1 MILTVGFMKKYMEK
15 KYEFASPLPARLASN
30 PLTASLSHIYAAAV
44 NTRNFLY
51 DTVPAM
57 SKSLGRPVIS
67 VGGIRAGGVGKTPV
81 AQFIGQYIIEERG
94 YNAAFLS
101 RGYGRLSRKPI
112 IVKPYEDADWE
123 LTGDEPCM
131 LHANLPESWLGIGA
145 DRTAL
150 AKKLSPLLPEKS
162 VFILDDGFQRRQAR
176 RDLDIVCLSESTFDD
191 RLIPAGYLREP
202 TSSLARADIV
212 LVIGSEGRIDKLRE
226 VKEIVERQF
235 KENANIYN
243 NSSDTATNANINNN
257 NTGIT
262 ADKNAAG
269 KNSYKSG
276 QICAI
281 LLQYPHSWVNG
292 ETGEVCHDAPLKNPV
307 VVCGIAR
314 PERFVDMVRSFGM
327 EPSGIY
333 NFRDHHNFKRNDF
346 VFAHDIY
353 YSGGVVTTEKD
364 FIRLRAKKFVS
375 LRELWYLKVG
385 LRFSDSDSEARVK
398 SKINCITL

>member
-1 MILTVGFMKKYMEK
+1 MKIKYILT
-15 KYEFASPLPARLASN
+15 AP
-30 PLTASLSHIYAAAV
+30 LSHAYAAAV

-51 DTVPAM
+51 DKIPAL
-57 SKSLGRPVIS
+57 SKSLRRPVIS

-94 YNAAFLS
+94 YGVAFLS
-101 RGYGRLSRKPI
+101 RGYGRLSRKP
-112 IVKPYEDADWE
+112 VVVRPNEDADWE
-123 LTGDEPCM
+123 QTGDEPSM

-145 DRTAL
+145 DRAAL

-176 RDLDIVCLSESTFDD
+176 RDLDIVCLSESAFCD
-191 RLIPAGYLREP
+191 RMMPAGYLREP

-212 LVIGSEGRIDKLRE
+212 LIIGSEGRIDKLRE

-235 KENANIYN
+235 KENANIYK
-243 NSSDTATNANINNN
+243 NSSNTATNANINNN

-262 ADKNAAG
+262 ANENVIG
-269 KNSYKSG
+269 KNPYKSC

-292 ETGEVCHDAPLKNPV
+292 ESGEAADSAPLKNPA

-314 PERFVDMVRSFGM
+314 PERFVDMVRSFSM

-333 NFRDHHNFKRNDF
+333 SFRDHHNFKRNDF
-346 VFAHDIY
+346 LFAHDIY

-364 FIRLRAKKFVS
+364 FVRLRAKKFVS

-385 LRFSDSDSEARVK
+385 LRFSDPDSEARVK
-398 SKINCITL
+398 SKINGITL